1 MSPAQRSALRRL
13 AGHGP
18 LSRFYLGGGTAVALH
33 LGHRRSLDLDWFTEQ
48 PLTDPLGLAQEL
60 RSAGIDFR
68 TGAVDRGTLHGT
80 LSRVPCSFFE
90 YRYPLVSSLVFWD
103 ECACSVASLD
113 DLACMK
119 LAAVAQRGSKKDFV
133 DVYALGLRH
142 AALPSL
148 LSLYRQKFSIE
159 DIGHVLYG
167 LTYFDDADRERTPR
181 MLWEVDWPTVKVT
194 LQRWAREVASYLG

>member
-13 AGHGP
+13 AALGP
-18 LSRFYLGGGTAVALH
+18 LTSFYLGGGTAVALH

-48 PLTDPLGLAQEL
+48 PLTDPLGLAYEL

-68 TGAVDRGTLHGT
+68 TRAVERGTLHGT

-103 ECACSVASLD
+103 EYGCSVASLD

-133 DVYALGLRH
+133 DIYALGLRH
-142 AALPSL
+142 AALASM
-148 LSLYRQKFSIE
+148 LSLYRRKFSIE
-159 DIGHVLYG
+159 DIAHVLYG
-167 LTYFDDADRERTPR
+167 LASFDDADRERTPH
-181 MLWEVDWPTVKVT
+181 MLWGVDWRTVKAT
-194 LQRWAREVASYLG
+194 LQRWVREVANSP